1 MTGKDIFIYYN
12 GAFFAA
18 FNVRGDEVASQCEAV
33 EISGPT
39 TGQWRQYI
47 AGRKGWQIAT
57 NYLVTSSAQI
67 SDLLKVGNIY
77 TVTIRDRAAGTTL
90 TGSALCTEC
99 RITATVGTMANGS
112 FQFVG
117 TGALTPPQS

>member
-1 MTGKDIFIYYN
+1 MTGKDIFIFYN

-18 FNVRGDEVASQCEAV
+18 FTVRGDEVASQCEAV

-39 TGQWRQYI
+39 TGRWRQYI

-57 NYLVTSSAQI
+57 NYLVTSAAQL
-67 SDLLKVGNIY
+67 SDLLKVGTTYEI
-77 TVTIRDRAAGTTL
+77 TIRDQAGGTTL

-99 RITATVGTMANGS
+99 RITANVGTMANGS
-112 FQFVG
+112 FQFIG
-117 TGALTPPQS
+117 TGALS